1 MAPISPYFSDWLYKN
16 LNDVSNLES
25 HPSVH
30 LVDFPQPVE
39 SAIDKALEER
49 MDYAQRISSLV
60 LSLRKKDNLRVRQP
74 LKRILLPVLN
84 PEFQGQVDALKDLI
98 MAEVNVKDIEYIT
111 DTSGII
117 KKKAKANFKTLGR
130 KLGKDMKA
138 AAAIIQEFDND
149 TIAQIEKNNSYEIDL
164 GEVKYEIDLGD
175 LDIIAE
181 DVPGWQVAS
190 DKELTVALDI
200 QLDDELI
207 AEGTAREL
215 VNRIQNLRKS
225 NDFEVT
231 DRINVKI
238 SDHDLVKAALAGYTD
253 YIAAEVLAHSNTM
266 ESNSGEET
274 ELLEGDMINIEVN
287 RG

>member
-1 MAPISPYFSDWLYKN
+1 
-16 LNDVSNLES
+16 
-25 HPSVH
+25 
-30 LVDFPQPVE
+30 
-39 SAIDKALEER
+39 
-49 MDYAQRISSLV
+49 
-60 LSLRKKDNLRVRQP
+60 
-74 LKRILLPVLN
+74 
-84 PEFQGQVDALKDLI
+84 
-98 MAEVNVKDIEYIT
+98 
-111 DTSGII
+111 
-117 KKKAKANFKTLGR
+117 
-130 KLGKDMKA
+130 MKA

-149 TIAQIEKNNSYEIDL
+149 TIAQIEKTNNYTVDL
-164 GEVKYEIDLGD
+164 GEVKYEIDRDD
-175 LDIIAE
+175 LDITAE

-238 SDHDLVKAALAGYTD
+238 SEHDLVKAALAGYTD
-253 YIAAEVLAHSNTM
+253 YIAAEVLADSITM
-266 ESNSGEET
+266 EANSGEEV
-274 ELLEGDMINIEVN
+274 ELLDGDMLNIEVK